1 MSLFLWKK
9 SYEIRCPEIDMQH
22 RRLVGLINEL
32 SDAMMIRKG
41 YRAVP
46 HVLGEL
52 VDYIQLHFTAEER
65 LMQEMNYPDLDTHRE
80 EHLDMT
86 EKILAYRVQY
96 SQGHDLAA
104 GELLGFLCEWL
115 KSHILARDKEFGSYL
130 RRVEMGLEE

>member
-1 MSLFLWKK
+1 
-9 SYEIRCPEIDMQH
+9 MQH

-32 SDAMMIRKG
+32 SDAMMVRKG

-46 HVLGEL
+46 HVLAEL

-65 LMQEMNYPDLDTHRE
+65 LMQEMNYPGLEAHRE

-86 EKILAYRVQY
+86 EKILAYKERY
-96 SQGHDLAA
+96 SRDHDLAA
-104 GELLGFLCEWL
+104 GELLGLLCEWL
-115 KSHILARDKEFGSYL
+115 KSHILARDKEFGRYL